1 MQIEN
6 KNKTVKINQMRYI
19 AVIVFLPL
27 VVLLLTSD
35 VIDDTLWGLNKYH
48 WAIILTIIYIGI
60 NVYEHIRDYNYIY
73 VDDSEGKILFRY
85 ISLQP
90 FKNRKYSI
98 EIEKDKFY
106 KYKIVRSFL
115 NIRKHIVLYVHTPHG
130 IAKYPPISITAL
142 DELSMNKLKKLLNK
156 YAA

>member
-1 MQIEN
+1 MEIEN
-6 KNKTVKINQMRYI
+6 KNKTIKINQMRYV
-19 AVIVFLPL
+19 AVIIFLPL
-27 VVLLLTSD
+27 IVLLLTSD
-35 VIDDTLWGLNKYH
+35 AIDDTFWGLNKYY
-48 WAIILTIIYIGI
+48 WAIVLTLIYIGLNI
-60 NVYEHIRDYNYIY
+60 YEHIRDYNYIY
-73 VDDSEGKILFRY
+73 VDDSEEKILFRY

-98 EIEKDKFY
+98 EIEKSKFY

-115 NIRKHIVLYVHTPHG
+115 NIRKYIILYVKTPHG

-142 DELSMNKLKKLLNK
+142 DEDSMNKLKKLLNQ

>member
-1 MQIEN
+1 MEIEN
-6 KNKTVKINQMRYI
+6 KNRTVRINQIRYI
-19 AVIVFLPL
+19 AVIIFLPL
-27 VVLLLTSD
+27 IVLLLTSEVVND
-35 VIDDTLWGLNKYH
+35 SFLGLNKYH
-48 WAIILTIIYIGI
+48 WAIVLTLIYILI

-73 VDDSEGKILFRY
+73 VDDSEEKILFRY

-98 EIEKDKFY
+98 EIDKRKFY
-106 KYKIVRSFL
+106 KYKILPSLFNVR
-115 NIRKHIVLYVHTPHG
+115 KQIVLYVETPHG

-142 DELSMNKLKKLLNK
+142 DDNNLNKLKKMLNQ

>member
-1 MQIEN
+1 MEIEN
-6 KNKTVKINQMRYI
+6 KNRTVRINQMRYI
-19 AVIVFLPL
+19 AVIIFLPL
-27 VVLLLTSD
+27 VVLLLTSEVVD
-35 VIDDTLWGLNKYH
+35 NTFWGLNKYH
-48 WAIILTIIYIGI
+48 WAIVLAIIYILI

-73 VDDSEGKILFRY
+73 VDDSEEKILFRY

-98 EIEKDKFY
+98 EIDKRKFY
-106 KYKIVRSFL
+106 KYKILRSFL
-115 NIRKHIVLYVHTPHG
+115 NIRKHIILYVQTPQG

-142 DELSMNKLKKLLNK
+142 DEDDMNKLKKMLNK